1 MNENETMRDFSKR
14 VNATHE
20 GWDDRKHQRQ
30 FNLIAAWVNAAEEMF
45 WANQFG
51 QPVTDEM
58 RQAVVE
64 AGEAVLRA

>member
-1 MNENETMRDFSKR
+1 MNENETMRDFGDR
-14 VNATHE
+14 VRSTYE
-20 GWDDRKHQRQ
+20 GWPESKQRDRFR
-30 FNLIAAWVNAAEEMF
+30 LIADWNGAAEEMF
-45 WANQFG
+45 WAGQFG